1 MTWVNSEY
9 AGELAVLSAWL
20 AALLP
25 WSVTVRSGTLLGEN
39 ASLVVVRFP
48 VAMFQFLFG
57 PEVQGF
63 DSLVPVWAAPGF
75 TGSEAVATAYTLW
88 LTGGALVGLAVALSA
103 IYYARDERLEAR
115 SPVDPVRL
123 MGALL
128 LPAGVLLF
136 AAAVLLF
143 RAQGGVTVPIGAAL
157 VPVLGGLLLV
167 VERTEPASPRGDAE
181 PE

>member
-1 MTWVNSEY
+1 MTWVDSEY
-9 AGELAVLSAWL
+9 AGELAVVSAWL

-25 WSVTVRSGTLLGEN
+25 WSVTVRSGTLLGES
-39 ASLVVVRFP
+39 ASLIIVRFP
-48 VAMFQFLFG
+48 AAMFQFLFG

-63 DSLVPVWAAPGF
+63 DSFVPVWAAPGF

-88 LTGGALVGLAVALSA
+88 LAGGALVGLAVVFSA
-103 IYYARDERLEAR
+103 IYYARDDLVEER

-128 LPAGVLLF
+128 LPAGVLMF

-143 RAQGGVTVPIGAAL
+143 RAQGGVTIPVGAGL
-157 VPVLGGLLLV
+157 VPVLGGLLLIV
-167 VERTEPASPRGDAE
+167 DRAE
-181 PE
+181 PDERGAASEGA

>member
-1 MTWVNSEY
+1 MPWVNSEY
-9 AGELAVLSAWL
+9 AGELAVVSAWL

-39 ASLVVVRFP
+39 ASLIVVRFP

-57 PEVQGF
+57 PDVQGF
-63 DSLVPVWAAPGF
+63 DSFVPVWAARGF

-88 LTGGALVGLAVALSA
+88 LVGGILVGLAVILSA
-103 IYYARDERLEAR
+103 IYYTRDERLEAR

-128 LPAGVLLF
+128 LPAGALF
-136 AAAVLLF
+136 FVAAVLLF
-143 RAQGGVTVPIGAAL
+143 RAQGGVTVPVGAGL
-157 VPVLGGLLLV
+157 VPVLGGVLLM
-167 VERTEPASPRGDAE
+167 VERTEPTAPPGDAE

>member
-9 AGELAVLSAWL
+9 AGELAVVSAWL

-63 DSLVPVWAAPGF
+63 DSFVPVWAAPGF
-75 TGSEAVATAYTLW
+75 TGSETVATAYALW
-88 LTGGALVGLAVALSA
+88 LAGGTLVGLAVALSA
-103 IYYARDERLEAR
+103 IYYARDELLEAR

-128 LPAGVLLF
+128 LPAGALLF

-143 RAQGGVTVPIGAAL
+143 RAQGGVTVPIGAGL

-167 VERTEPASPRGDAE
+167 VERTDPTSRRADAE